1 MVNQNEQLIAQPAY
15 APIPQLE
22 LSNPLIQENQAQGQ
36 LENEHRP
43 KQWYNFKIL
52 HLIVC
57 VPTIVLCFVL
67 IFAFDEGL
75 MSVFVLYGFYNL
87 QFHAIND
94 KQKVEELKKTGWIC
108 AASIVIVG
116 TALAWM
122 IYCLCN
128 PHDYMSHFRNYAGMQ
143 IATCA
148 LMQVSPMMF
157 VICVLHE
164 KKIYH
169 GYHTTLVY
177 KPNSNSDISNNAN
190 ANNNIHHS
198 KYGVKPIYPLKVV
211 QILVLCA
218 SFSLSVIVL
227 AYFSED
233 LLGIYLGFNLLNMI
247 YQCIFG
253 KPKLYILKASLFIL
267 GLSLLMVGAAFFYLI
282 FSIINAHLY
291 ITIKDYDQPDKDYSA
306 LMISQNGLQL
316 LSAILFVF
324 CVATE
329 KSQAES
335 YCKFKNNLPNN
346 APNQFIPVQTHQAV
360 AMPIQQQ
367 QQQQPV
373 YQQNFNPV
381 HNVNVIHQQE
391 VHGQPLLFEQY
402 QQYQQVQPQPQYHQ
416 IHAHQQQ
423 QVIINQQQQPQQN
436 QPILISPHQNMAQG
450 TYLTSGGDYDNQPTN
465 TINNNKM
472 I

>member
-15 APIPQLE
+15 APIPQQE
-22 LSNPLIQENQAQGQ
+22 QSNPLIQGNQAQGQ

-43 KQWYNFKIL
+43 KHWYNFKIL

-75 MSVFVLYGFYNL
+75 MSVFVLFGFYNL
-87 QFHAIND
+87 QFHSIND

-108 AASIVIVG
+108 AASLVIVG

-169 GYHTTLVY
+169 GYHTKLVY
-177 KPNSNSDISNNAN
+177 QENPNSDVSNNAN

-211 QILVLCA
+211 QILVFIIGKAKLDMLKG
-218 SFSLSVIVL
+218 SLIILGFSLLI
-227 AYFSED
+227 
-233 LLGIYLGFNLLNMI
+233 
-247 YQCIFG
+247 
-253 KPKLYILKASLFIL
+253 
-267 GLSLLMVGAAFFYLI
+267 VGAALFYTI
-282 FSIINAHLY
+282 FSSINAHMYVLHE
-291 ITIKDYDQPDKDYSA
+291 DYYPFYVIGDCSA
-306 LMISQNGLQL
+306 LMVSQNGMQMLT
-316 LSAILFVF
+316 AILFVF

-329 KSQAES
+329 KKQAES
-335 YCKFKNNLPNN
+335 YRKFMNLSPSNPQTD
-346 APNQFIPVQTHQAV
+346 AQNQFIPAQAYQPSTIPV
-360 AMPIQQQ
+360 Q

-373 YQQNFNPV
+373 YQGNYTPV
-381 HNVNVIHQQE
+381 NNMNVLPQQQTQI
-391 VHGQPLLFEQY
+391 QPLLINQ
-402 QQYQQVQPQPQYHQ
+402 QQYQQVQPQPQYQ
-416 IHAHQQQ
+416 MQPQQ
-423 QVIINQQQQPQQN
+423 QVMMNAYPMK
-436 QPILISPHQNMAQG
+436 LSPKWYG
-450 TYLTSGGDYDNQPTN
+450 L
-465 TINNNKM
+465 
-472 I
+472 